1 MQDILLFI
9 LYLNLFQTI
18 EPMHLNMDKNLL
30 KIGCE
35 KVYEIEIILKD
46 IYFIIK
52 KTMIYIY
59 IYLHIYTYNSCVC
72 VCVICIFLHIKMR
85 NGGFFNVNNGYRI

>member
-1 MQDILLFI
+1 
-9 LYLNLFQTI
+9 
-18 EPMHLNMDKNLL
+18 MDKNLL

-52 KTMIYIY
+52 ETMIYIY
-59 IYLHIYTYNSCVC
+59 IYIYNSCVC
-72 VCVICIFLHIKMR
+72 VCMYIFTHKNEKWWLFLCKQW
-85 NGGFFNVNNGYRI
+85 V

>member
-52 KTMIYIY
+52 ETMIYIY
-59 IYLHIYTYNSCVC
+59 IYIYIYIIVVC
-72 VCVICIFLHIKMR
+72 VCV
-85 NGGFFNVNNGYRI
+85 